1 MSNKEN
7 FFSRDKF
14 ELPIEFLE
22 NKTNVLDNLKE
33 DLELKTTID
42 KKIKPIYNYVFNPKT
57 ELGELSIDAWS
68 RYYTTDKQFLKDSQK
83 IYNEVD
89 TIPFDKETINNM
101 VKSWREIRHQNNF
114 MEKYQY
120 IDWEKIK
127 FLNKSTLFL
136 SILSFYNM
144 SAPVLQLI
152 APVFILIVPFFV
164 LKVMNLP
171 ITWETYYKILIE
183 NIKNHAIG
191 KLFFSFSKASL
202 GQKLYILF
210 AAGMYIWNIY
220 QNILSCYRFYQNTH
234 YITNQFEI
242 VNNYLDYS
250 TEKMKYFLRITRK
263 YKSYDKFNHKLKAYI
278 ERLQLFHNSIRDLPK
293 NSQQIGKLAYIG
305 KLMRNFYVL
314 YDDQELEHIIEF
326 SFGFHGYIDSI
337 MGINENLK
345 SKKMN
350 TCKFTNK
357 LTFKLKNMYHP
368 TIDKPIKNSLNMTKS
383 AIITGPN
390 AAGKTTTI
398 KATIINLLLTQQ
410 LGLGFFEK
418 CNTST
423 FDYIH
428 CYLNIP
434 DSCSRDSLFQAEARR
449 CKDILDCIVKY
460 PKKTHFCIFDEL
472 YSGTNPYEA
481 ISSAYSY
488 LNYISKNKNV
498 RFLLTTHFIRLCKL
512 FENKTKIINKSMKTK
527 LDNNNNPIY
536 TYKITNGI
544 STVKGGVSVL
554 RNLEYPE
561 NIIKMSNRIL
571 EKI

>member
-1 MSNKEN
+1 
-7 FFSRDKF
+7 
-14 ELPIEFLE
+14 
-22 NKTNVLDNLKE
+22 
-33 DLELKTTID
+33 
-42 KKIKPIYNYVFNPKT
+42 
-57 ELGELSIDAWS
+57 
-68 RYYTTDKQFLKDSQK
+68 
-83 IYNEVD
+83 
-89 TIPFDKETINNM
+89 
-101 VKSWREIRHQNNF
+101 
-114 MEKYQY
+114 
-120 IDWEKIK
+120 
-127 FLNKSTLFL
+127 
-136 SILSFYNM
+136 
-144 SAPVLQLI
+144 
-152 APVFILIVPFFV
+152 
-164 LKVMNLP
+164 
-171 ITWETYYKILIE
+171 
-183 NIKNHAIG
+183 
-191 KLFFSFSKASL
+191 
-202 GQKLYILF
+202 
-210 AAGMYIWNIY
+210 
-220 QNILSCYRFYQNTH
+220 
-234 YITNQFEI
+234 
-242 VNNYLDYS
+242 
-250 TEKMKYFLRITRK
+250 MKYFLTITRK
-263 YKSYDKFNHKLKAYI
+263 YKTYNKFNDKLNAYI
-278 ERLQLFHNSIRDLPK
+278 ERLQLFHNSVRDLPN
-293 NSQQIGKLAYIG
+293 NSQQIGKVAYIG

-337 MGINENLK
+337 IGINENLK

-350 TCKFTNK
+350 NCKFTNK

-383 AIITGPN
+383 VIITGPN

-488 LNYISKNKNV
+488 LDFISKNKNV

-512 FENKTKIINKSMKTK
+512 FENKAKIINKSMKTK

-554 RNLEYPE
+554 KNLNYPE
-561 NIIKMSNRIL
+561 KIINMTNKIL